1 MLLSVTVS
9 PLCDFMHFLKL
20 CDCPIRKYI
29 QETFLLAWEP
39 RVLCSFLQKVCVGTA
54 LLTTMKQ
61 LEVWLLSIA
70 HSNSLFITQIPFCA
84 ICNFFSITYAS
95 YILGWI
101 SQMDSKLKYLADLSP
116 KSVAVQ
122 FSHSLEEN
130 SQYSHHRN
138 GWLFCLFPGNWVDE
152 CTLKF

>member
-1 MLLSVTVS
+1 MSTIFSLRQRNNQTKSMWQPSLISDDFISSDISFIFNFMLLSVTVS

-95 YILGWI
+95 YILG
-101 SQMDSKLKYLADLSP
+101 
-116 KSVAVQ
+116 
-122 FSHSLEEN
+122 
-130 SQYSHHRN
+130 
-138 GWLFCLFPGNWVDE
+138 
-152 CTLKF
+152 